1 MIVSVDRKKA
11 FDKIQQP
18 FMIKLS
24 KLKIKGNVPNL
35 IKTIYKKHTANS
47 ILDDEKLKAFP
58 LTTGTRHG
66 CCLSPLLLNTVLQ
79 VLALKQGKGKTIH
92 LGCFCCGSEGI
103 WVQSLASLS
112 GLRIPLLLWLWRRLA
127 ASAPI

>member
-66 CCLSPLLLNTVLQ
+66 CCLSPLLLNFI
-79 VLALKQGKGKTIH
+79 LKY
-92 LGCFCCGSEGI
+92 
-103 WVQSLASLS
+103 
-112 GLRIPLLLWLWRRLA
+112 
-127 ASAPI
+127 